1 MVGAA
6 DHFFERAAGCSRH
19 RRARDAKESRNRAA
33 HSDSRRRAIRFQ
45 ITIISRLTQ
54 QSGVQQQ
61 GKLSMAMQTRIDSSA
76 FGISGTAPIDGP
88 ASGPA
93 TPPGF
98 RHFLG
103 TPRPSQRFTAYGID
117 PLDAP
122 AHLPK
127 VRGLM
132 NRLSRRMDAELPWPA
147 HANTSVERWENPRV
161 PSGYTYLLQFV
172 AHDLVHT
179 AIPFSVA
186 GELGADTANARRTAL
201 RLETLFGSGPVGS
214 PYVYALDAPNDERRT
229 KLRLGR
235 MRWNEKGVEPGCPFR
250 DIARTPAENV
260 TGIDRSIAG
269 KRVALTEALIAD
281 PRNDDHAIMS
291 QLTALFATLH
301 NGLIDL
307 IRRGEPAIGPNAS
320 LGAAYKRFLCARD
333 GLTAIYHNI
342 IRKDMMRRVMHPAIY
357 AAYSGSAPDFI
368 DLPVRNDD
376 FAAGSMQKRTGWQV
390 PLEFSHG
397 AFRFGHAMV
406 RPEYVINDLAT
417 HDLSKTLEKTSA
429 NDPVNMPLDATWI
442 VRWSRFF
449 EIKGSRPNFSRRIG
463 PYLSDGLGNDQI
475 FPAVDQ
481 TNRVGL
487 LYRDLLGAALA
498 GLWSVNALI
507 AEIAV
512 RQPHFI
518 STSRLLADRP
528 YRIGQL
534 REWLVSEPAY
544 GGLTPEDIETLADD
558 PPLPFFILFEAMQQP
573 RSEGLCLG
581 PLGSIIVSEVIFGA
595 LAGDELPAAEDPGSL
610 VRTMAAISAEFYP
623 TNVFESVPEIERMDQ
638 LVEFTAE
645 IGGLRQAVPAFL

>member
-1 MVGAA
+1 
-6 DHFFERAAGCSRH
+6 
-19 RRARDAKESRNRAA
+19 
-33 HSDSRRRAIRFQ
+33 
-45 ITIISRLTQ
+45 
-54 QSGVQQQ
+54 
-61 GKLSMAMQTRIDSSA
+61 
-76 FGISGTAPIDGP
+76 
-88 ASGPA
+88 
-93 TPPGF
+93 
-98 RHFLG
+98 
-103 TPRPSQRFTAYGID
+103 
-117 PLDAP
+117 
-122 AHLPK
+122 
-127 VRGLM
+127 M

-147 HANTSVERWENPRV
+147 HADASLERWENPRI

-172 AHDLVHT
+172 AHDLVHS
-179 AIPFSVA
+179 AIPLSVA
-186 GELGADTANARRTAL
+186 GVLGADTANARRTAL
-201 RLETLFGSGPVGS
+201 KLETLFGSGPVGS

-235 MRWNEKGVEPGCPFR
+235 MRWKDKGVEPGCPFR

-291 QLTALFATLH
+291 QLTALFALLH

-307 IRRGEPAIGPNAS
+307 IRRGEPVVGPNAN

-357 AAYSGSAPDFI
+357 AAYSGPTPNFI
-368 DLPVRNDD
+368 DRPCATIIPRSANT
-376 FAAGSMQKRTGWQV
+376 QKRIGWQV

-406 RPEYVINDLAT
+406 RPEYVSTISST
-417 HDLSKTLEKTSA
+417 HDLNNTLEKTSA

-463 PYLSDGLGNDQI
+463 PFLSDGLGNDQI

-512 RQPHFI
+512 RRPHFI
-518 STSRLLADRP
+518 GTSRLLCRSFLSGRASSAS
-528 YRIGQL
+528 G
-534 REWLVSEPAY
+534 W
-544 GGLTPEDIETLADD
+544 
-558 PPLPFFILFEAMQQP
+558 PPSPPM
-573 RSEGLCLG
+573 
-581 PLGSIIVSEVIFGA
+581 
-595 LAGDELPAAEDPGSL
+595 AG
-610 VRTMAAISAEFYP
+610 
-623 TNVFESVPEIERMDQ
+623 
-638 LVEFTAE
+638 
-645 IGGLRQAVPAFL
+645 

>member
-1 MVGAA
+1 MAVHGGIEASA
-6 DHFFERAAGCSRH
+6 LR
-19 RRARDAKESRNRAA
+19 
-33 HSDSRRRAIRFQ
+33 
-45 ITIISRLTQ
+45 ISE
-54 QSGVQQQ
+54 
-61 GKLSMAMQTRIDSSA
+61 
-76 FGISGTAPIDGP
+76 TAPADDLVP
-88 ASGPA
+88 AHG

-117 PLDAP
+117 PLAMP

-132 NRLSRRMDAELPWPA
+132 NRLSRRMDAQLPWPA
-147 HANTSVERWENPRV
+147 HGDTSIECWENPRI

-172 AHDLVHT
+172 AHDLVHS
-179 AIPFSVA
+179 AIPLSVA
-186 GELGADTANARRTAL
+186 GALGADTANARRAAL
-201 RLETLFGSGPVGS
+201 KLETLFGNGPVGS
-214 PYVYALDAPNDERRT
+214 PFVYAQDAPNDDRRT

-235 MRWNEKGVEPGCPFR
+235 MRWKDKDVEAGCPFR

-269 KRVALTEALIAD
+269 KRVALTEALVAD

-291 QLTALFATLH
+291 QLTALFALLH
-301 NGLIDL
+301 NGLID
-307 IRRGEPAIGPNAS
+307 IVRRGEPTAGPNAN
-320 LGAAYKRFLCARD
+320 LGAAYKRFLCTRD
-333 GLTAIYHNI
+333 ALTLIYHNI
-342 IRKDMMRRVMHPAIY
+342 IRKDLMRRAMHPAIY
-357 AAYSGSAPDFI
+357 AAYSGPLPNFI
-368 DLPVRNDD
+368 DRPVPFKADSAVR
-376 FAAGSMQKRTGWQV
+376 GTREQEGWQV

-406 RPEYVINDLAT
+406 RPEYIINDLAT
-417 HDLSKTLEKTSA
+417 HDLNNTLEKTSA

-475 FPAVDQ
+475 FPAFDQ

-487 LYRDLLGAALA
+487 LYRDLLGASLA
-498 GLWSVNALI
+498 GLWSVNALV
-507 AEIAV
+507 AEIAA
-512 RQPHFI
+512 RRPHLI
-518 STSRLLADRP
+518 GASRLLADRP
-528 YRIGQL
+528 FRTSQL
-534 REWLVSEPAY
+534 RDWLASETAY
-544 GGLTPEDIETLADD
+544 GGLSSEDIETIAND

-573 RSEGLCLG
+573 QAEGLCLG

-595 LAGDELPAAEDPGSL
+595 LADNELPAGRGASSLAEAL
-610 VRTMAAISAEFYP
+610 AELCREYYP
-623 TNVFESVPEIERMDQ
+623 TNVFEEVPEIERMDQ

-645 IGGLRQAVPAFL
+645 IAGLRHAEPAFL